1 MKDNCT
7 VLFRKPSSAIH
18 TGILHNSRVDGWMD
32 KGRERSSFVRK
43 LSLLVT
49 QLDYVTVLKSGNI
62 RRDITKDKMMCF
74 QMLI

>member
-7 VLFRKPSSAIH
+7 VLFGEQSSAIY
-18 TGILHNSRVDGWMD
+18 TGALHDARVDGWMEG
-32 KGRERSSFVRK
+32 GREGSSFVRK

-62 RRDITKDKMMCF
+62 RRDIN
-74 QMLI
+74 I